1 MADDTSTRY
10 PLGYR
15 VAGGG
20 TIPQGVWRSASR
32 LALLSNAV
40 GIFRKSYAAVDVHRA
55 QNLVEQGAVLLDVRS
70 RPEWD
75 AGHVPGA
82 THLPLHEVIDHGI
95 AVVAGRPVVVICR
108 SGGRSANAARQLS
121 RLGAETYLVR
131 GGIDAWHRA
140 GLAITPP
147 D

>member
-1 MADDTSTRY
+1 M
-10 PLGYR
+10 
-15 VAGGG
+15 
-20 TIPQGVWRSASR
+20 
-32 LALLSNAV
+32 ALLSRSV
-40 GIFRKSYAAVDVHRA
+40 GIFRKSYGTVDVHRA
-55 QNLVEQGAVLLDVRS
+55 QDLVEQGAVLLDVRS

-75 AGHVPGA
+75 AGHAPGA

-95 AVVAGRPVVVICR
+95 EVVAGRPVVVICR

-131 GGIDAWHRA
+131 GGIDAWRRA
-140 GLAITPP
+140 GLAITTP